1 MTLHNKNKRV
11 MLLNAREILAEKK
24 EENLILL
31 AIEDITERREAEA
44 IIKQTHERFRQ
55 LVKGLPASVFLPT
68 LQDI

>member
-1 MTLHNKNKRV
+1 

-55 LVKGLPASVFLPT
+55 LVRDYRHRFFYRRYRTYNFL
-68 LQDI
+68 Q